1 MAKLCPTRGEDRIVI
16 LSLVFV
22 LDYCFNQGCDLM
34 GGNRKRENKENE
46 GKKRKITADPCS
58 AQVQV
63 SMIDGRTEQPVRCS
77 STGSTNAD

>member
-46 GKKRKITADPCS
+46 GKKRKKEKSLLIR
-58 AQVQV
+58 VQ
-63 SMIDGRTEQPVRCS
+63 PRCRCQ
-77 STGSTNAD
+77 